1 MPLATSTSAVLILCV
16 TLLSKFS
23 AAVWTNRVK
32 GMSEALERAVERTKE
47 WQSTDRDRPNGPTL
61 TQSAVRAN
69 ANRPIRVA
77 EMDVQRLNRLIK
89 AVDRSWTLPKTGSEE
104 PIGSNFQYKKTC
116 ASIHKARYNACE
128 QSGFGI
134 MCFNFCYEKGQKL
147 AFKCED
153 ASEPSFCR
161 NNGNYDIFLDKY
173 KKDSYKAK
181 AYIHQQLT
189 RCYSSA
195 ICDGAL
201 LNSTIILKTT
211 PNTYQSHA
219 FRSRQLQ
226 RKAMPSRKKPAEGR
240 RRMAGTKARK
250 LGGRQRVFRGS
261 GNVVGRG
268 KFGERMVES
277 EETTTKHVPFWQR
290 LLIKKKME
298 AEGERMGKEDKT
310 FSREEEGDVG
320 EEEEEERWLQRRFG
334 TREEVETKKTE
345 PLHWKRSPKTRPPSR
360 PPSQSV
366 PEGNGHQRMGQL
378 KSRQSAEEERVG
390 FWRNFQPGKWFD
402 SVHHMTNTG

>member
-1 MPLATSTSAVLILCV
+1 MPLAISTSVLILCVV

-47 WQSTDRDRPNGPTL
+47 WQSTDRDRRDGPTL

-69 ANRPIRVA
+69 ANRPIRLV

-89 AVDRSWTLPKTGSEE
+89 AVDRAWTLPRTGSEE

-173 KKDSYKAK
+173 KKDSYKVILRGNENLIISNKAK

-201 LNSTIILKTT
+201 LNSTILLKTT
-211 PNTYQSHA
+211 PNTYQSSHA

-226 RKAMPSRKKPAEGR
+226 RKAMPSRKKPEAGG
-240 RRMAGTKARK
+240 RRMAGTKARQR
-250 LGGRQRVFRGS
+250 GGRQKKVFRGS
-261 GNVVGRG
+261 GSAVGRG

-298 AEGERMGKEDKT
+298 AEGERMGKGDET
-310 FSREEEGDVG
+310 FSREEEGE

-334 TREEVETKKTE
+334 TREEVETKQTD
-345 PLHWKRSPKTRPPSR
+345 PLHWKR
-360 PPSQSV
+360 
-366 PEGNGHQRMGQL
+366 
-378 KSRQSAEEERVG
+378 
-390 FWRNFQPGKWFD
+390 
-402 SVHHMTNTG
+402 

>member
-1 MPLATSTSAVLILCV
+1 MPLAISTSVLILCVV

-47 WQSTDRDRPNGPTL
+47 WQSTDRDRRDGPTL

-69 ANRPIRVA
+69 ANRPIRLA

-89 AVDRSWTLPKTGSEE
+89 AVDRAWTLPRTGSEE

-173 KKDSYKAK
+173 KKDSYKVILRGNENLIISNKAK

-201 LNSTIILKTT
+201 LNSTILLKTT
-211 PNTYQSHA
+211 PNTYQSSHA

-226 RKAMPSRKKPAEGR
+226 RKAMPSRKKPEAGG
-240 RRMAGTKARK
+240 RRMAGTKAR
-250 LGGRQRVFRGS
+250 QR
-261 GNVVGRG
+261 
-268 KFGERMVES
+268 
-277 EETTTKHVPFWQR
+277 R

-298 AEGERMGKEDKT
+298 AEGERMGKGDET

-320 EEEEEERWLQRRFG
+320 EEEEEEERWLQRRFG
-334 TREEVETKKTE
+334 TREEVGTKQTD

-360 PPSQSV
+360 PL

-378 KSRQSAEEERVG
+378 ENRQSAEEERVG

-402 SVHHMTNTG
+402 SVHYMTNTG